1 MIMTGLLRD
10 ARYALRQLR
19 KGPGFTTTAVLTLA
33 LGIGALMTVAV
44 WTNAVL
50 FDPWP
55 QVRDVRSLR
64 FIDATVLGGQGYSVH
79 YDQMQFLRQNGHSFT
94 EGAALAGEDVNV
106 YSANGEP
113 QVIHGGIVSS
123 NYFQTLAVQPEL
135 GRFFQPDASDRDY
148 GAHDE
153 VVLSDAL
160 WRTHFDADRNLV
172 GRGLVINR
180 HPFTVIGI
188 APKGFLGIYGGF
200 AEALWIPL
208 SSLRELSP
216 DAPPDP
222 LQTYGLQVVIRLP
235 PGTADASAAAEL
247 HTLARRFAAAQHS
260 DNYNGWDLNLRDNA
274 HFERGFFYGITKQ
287 LPMLSCASLL
297 LMVLVCLNIAS
308 LLGQHAARKRREVA
322 IRAALGATPRRIA
335 SQVLV
340 ETGILAGAGA
350 LAGWAV
356 GLALSRTLY
365 VLLPNIGLPLAFN
378 LQNDFRIDV
387 FAGAIAVAV
396 TLICGLV
403 PVRQSLRMSQQDA
416 LHEGGAAVAGAP
428 RNRSAQKVLLG
439 LQLGICFMVLVC
451 CGLLTH
457 TALNIFQRDAGFDRH
472 NTLTGTIDLSRA
484 GYSQERANAFL
495 TELLGRLSHAPGV
508 ASASF
513 TSHLPMGDNGSYN
526 TRNFSIPGYVP
537 AKGEDMEV
545 VTDFDGQDFF
555 HTMGIAM
562 QQGRDF
568 TEADTSISPKVA
580 VINEAMAHRYWPKG
594 NALGNHILIDGIER
608 EIVGVVPNFA
618 YQQPNETDPNPV
630 VFLPYLQGAAG
641 YGYAILTLRS
651 RTTAA
656 AVRAQLSQGVAA
668 LDRMLPLENVRTLEE
683 VADEQYQRY
692 RVPAELLGVYAI
704 ASLMVA
710 IMGLYAVMAYS
721 VIERQRE
728 FALRIALG
736 STRESIIRL
745 VLGGT
750 ASIAAL
756 GSVVGGLGSIG
767 VVRLLRSTLFGVA
780 PFDPATY
787 FAATALLLLTL
798 FVSGFI
804 PARRA
809 ANVDPMVALRYE

>member
-1 MIMTGLLRD
+1 MSELAQDL
-10 ARYALRQLR
+10 RYALRQLR
-19 KGPGFTTTAVLTLA
+19 KSPGFAAVAVITLA

-79 YDQMQFLRQNGHSFT
+79 YDQLQFLRQNSHSFN
-94 EGAALAGEDVNV
+94 EGAALSGEDVNV

-135 GRFFQPDASDRDY
+135 GQFFQPDASDRDY

-160 WRTHFDADRNLV
+160 WRTRFDGDPNLV
-172 GRGLVINR
+172 GCTLSINR

-188 APKGFLGIYGGF
+188 APKGFLGIFGGL

-222 LQTYGLQVVIRLP
+222 LQTYGLQVVIRVR

-260 DNYNGWDLNLRDNA
+260 ENYNGWDLNLRDSA
-274 HFERGFFYGITKQ
+274 HFERGFFYGISEQ
-287 LPMLSCASLL
+287 LPMLSGASLL

-308 LLGQHAARKRREVA
+308 LMGQHAARKKREVA
-322 IRAALGATPRRIA
+322 IRAALGATARRIA

-365 VLLPNIGLPLAFN
+365 LLLPNFGLRLAFN
-378 LQNDFRIDV
+378 LQNDFRIDA
-387 FAGAIAVAV
+387 FAAAIAVAV

-403 PVRQSLRMSQQDA
+403 PVRQSLRVSQRDV

-428 RNRSAQKVLLG
+428 RKRSGQKVLLG

-451 CGLLTH
+451 CGVLTH
-457 TALNIFQRDAGFDRH
+457 TALNIFLRDAGFDRN

-495 TELLGRLSHAPGV
+495 TELLGRLRHAPGV
-508 ASASF
+508 ASA
-513 TSHLPMGDNGSYN
+513 TLTTHLPMGDNGSFN

-545 VTDFDGQDFF
+545 VTDFDGSDFF
-555 HTMGIAM
+555 HTMGIAIR
-562 QQGRDF
+562 QGRDF
-568 TEADTSISPKVA
+568 SEADNSISPKVA

-594 NALGNHILIDGIER
+594 NALGNRILVDGIER

-618 YQQPNETDPNPV
+618 YQQPNDTDPKPV
-630 VFLPYLQGAAG
+630 VFLPYLQGPTG
-641 YGYAILTLRS
+641 YGYATLTLRS

-656 AVRAQLSQGVAA
+656 AVTTQLSQGVAA
-668 LDRMLPLENVRTLEE
+668 LDQMLPLEDVRTLEE
-683 VADEQYQRY
+683 VTDVQYQGY
-692 RVPAELLGVYAI
+692 RAPAELLGVYAI
-704 ASLMVA
+704 ASLIVA

-721 VIERQRE
+721 VIERHRE

-736 STRESIIRL
+736 STRASIIRL
-745 VLGGT
+745 VLRGT
-750 ASIAAL
+750 AGIAGMGA
-756 GSVVGGLGSIG
+756 VVGGLGSLAA
-767 VVRLLRSTLFGVA
+767 VRLLRSTLFGVA

-787 FAATALLLLTL
+787 FAATALLLLTV
-798 FVSGFI
+798 FVSGLI
-804 PARRA
+804 PAPRA
-809 ANVDPMVALRYE
+809 ANVDPMLALRYE

>member
-1 MIMTGLLRD
+1 MSELAQDLC
-10 ARYALRQLR
+10 YALRQLR
-19 KGPGFTTTAVLTLA
+19 KSPGFTAVAVITLA

-64 FIDATVLGGQGYSVH
+64 FIDATVLGGQGFSVH
-79 YDQMQFLRQNGHSFT
+79 DDQLQFLRQNSHFFT

-106 YSANGEP
+106 YSLNEEP
-113 QVIHGGIVSS
+113 QVVHGGIVSS

-153 VVLSDAL
+153 VILSDAF
-160 WRTHFDADRNLV
+160 WRTRFDADPNLV
-172 GRGLVINR
+172 GRTLSINR

-188 APKGFLGIYGGF
+188 APKGFLGIFGGL

-208 SSLRELSP
+208 SSLRDLSP

-222 LQTYGLQVVIRLP
+222 LQTYGLQVVIRVRH
-235 PGTADASAAAEL
+235 GTADASAAAEL
-247 HTLARRFAAAQHS
+247 HTLARRFAAAQPGE
-260 DNYNGWDLNLRDNA
+260 NYNGWDLNLRDCA
-274 HFERGFFYGITKQ
+274 HFERGFFSGISEQ
-287 LPMLSCASLL
+287 LPMLSGASLL

-308 LLGQHAARKRREVA
+308 LLGQHAARKKREVA
-322 IRAALGATPRRIA
+322 IRSALGATPRRIA

-356 GLALSRTLY
+356 GLALSKTLY
-365 VLLPNIGLPLAFN
+365 LLLPSFGLPLAFN
-378 LQNDFRIDV
+378 LQSDFRVDG
-387 FAGAIAVAV
+387 FMAALAVAV

-403 PVRQSLRMSQQDA
+403 PVRQSLRVSQQDV

-428 RNRSAQKVLLG
+428 RKRSGQKVLLG

-457 TALNIFQRDAGFDRH
+457 TALNIFLRDAGFDRN

-495 TELLGRLSHAPGV
+495 TELLGRLRQAPGV
-508 ASASF
+508 ASA
-513 TSHLPMGDNGSYN
+513 TLTTHLPMGDNGSFN

-545 VTDFDGQDFF
+545 VTDFDGPDFF
-555 HTMGIAM
+555 HTMGIAIR
-562 QQGRDF
+562 QGRDF
-568 TEADTSISPKVA
+568 SEADNSISPKVA

-594 NALGNHILIDGIER
+594 DTLGNRIFVDDIER
-608 EIVGVVPNFA
+608 KIVGVVPNFA
-618 YQQPNETDPNPV
+618 YQQPNDTDPKPV
-630 VFLPYLQGAAG
+630 VFLPYLQGPTG
-641 YGYAILTLRS
+641 YGYAILAVRS
-651 RTTAA
+651 RTAA
-656 AVRAQLSQGVAA
+656 AATTTQLSQGVAA
-668 LDRMLPLENVRTLEE
+668 LDRTLPLEDVRTLEE
-683 VADEQYQRY
+683 VTGEQYKSY
-692 RVPAELLGVYAI
+692 RAPAELLGVYAI
-704 ASLMVA
+704 ASLVVA

-721 VIERQRE
+721 VIERHRE

-736 STRESIIRL
+736 SSRESIIRL
-745 VLGGT
+745 VLQGT
-750 ASIAAL
+750 VGIAAM
-756 GSVVGGLGSIG
+756 GAVVGGVGSLAA
-767 VVRLLRSTLFGVA
+767 VRLLRSTLFGVA
-780 PFDPATY
+780 PFDPTTY
-787 FAATALLLLTL
+787 FAATTLLLLTV
-798 FVSGFI
+798 FISGLI

-809 ANVDPMVALRYE
+809 ANVDPMMALRYE